1 MKRILSALIA
11 AAILLLLGSC
21 SQKPKTALTVQ
32 GAEINSEI
40 FAYYLDRVISSP
52 ESYGLEKTASENEFK
67 DAAVTECKKYV
78 VSNSEFLN
86 GGNSLS
92 SADKVAVS
100 EQVNN
105 IWMRSGKH
113 YESIGVSKQ
122 TLTKIVT
129 SEKYEEAVFTA
140 LYDRGRGDAA
150 AERAIQNYFYDN
162 YVCFR
167 TVCAYF
173 SSANGTPLTQLEKTE
188 MLNFFTGLS
197 GENKVTPEDFEKSF
211 ADTVYTVSDTVI
223 LKKNSD
229 GYPEGF
235 YDSVASQADSTVQMI
250 VYDDCVFVIYKE
262 NLADKGEGVYA
273 SYRASCVNDLYADRN
288 DERIEKTIAVL
299 TVEKNEKVI
308 DKIFKKIKK

>member
-1 MKRILSALIA
+1 MKRILSAVIA
-11 AAILLLLGSC
+11 AAMLLSLGSC
-21 SQKPKTALTVQ
+21 SGKPKTALTVQ

-40 FAYYLDRVISSP
+40 FAYYLDRVAASP
-52 ESYGLEKTASENEFK
+52 ESYGLEKNASDNELK
-67 DAAVTECKKYV
+67 DAAITECKKYV
-78 VSNSEFLN
+78 ASNSEFIN

-129 SEKYEEAVFTA
+129 SEKYEDAVFTK
-140 LYDRGRGDAA
+140 LYDRGRDDAA

-162 YVCFR
+162 YVSFR

-173 SSANGTPLTQLEKTE
+173 SSSDGTPLTQLEKTE
-188 MLNFFTGLS
+188 MLNFFNGISTDS
-197 GENKVTPEDFEKSF
+197 TVTAEDFEKSF
-211 ADTVYTVSDTVI
+211 TETGYAVSDTVI

-235 YDSVASQADSTVQMI
+235 FDAVNGQTGSTVQTI
-250 VYDDCVFVIYKE
+250 VYDDCVFAIYKE

-273 SYRASCVNDLYADRN
+273 SYRAACVNDLYADRN

-299 TVEKNEKVI
+299 TVEKNDKVI
-308 DKIFKKIKK
+308 DEIYSKIIK

>member
-1 MKRILSALIA
+1 MKKIIA
-11 AAILLLLGSC
+11 AILAVTMLLLLGSC
-21 SQKPKTALTVQ
+21 SGKPKIALTIQ
-32 GAEINSEI
+32 GTEINGEI
-40 FAYYLDRVISSP
+40 FAYYLDRVAATP
-52 ESYGLEKTASENEFK
+52 ESYGLAKNASEKELK

-78 VSNSEFLN
+78 ASNSEFVN

-105 IWMRSGKH
+105 LWMRSQKH

-129 SEKYEEAVFTA
+129 SEKYEDAVFTA
-140 LYDRGRGDAA
+140 LYDVGRDDAA

-162 YVCFR
+162 YVSFR

-173 SSANGTPLTQLEKTE
+173 SSADGTPLTQLEKTE

-197 GENKVTPEDFEKSF
+197 GESKITVEDFEKNF
-211 ADTVYTVSDTVI
+211 ADTGYTVSDTVI
-223 LKKNSD
+223 LKKSSD

-235 YDSVASQADSTVQMI
+235 YDSVAGQADSTVQML
-250 VYDDCVFVIYKE
+250 VYDDCVFVVYKE
-262 NLADKGEGVYA
+262 NLADKGESVYA
-273 SYRASCVNDLYADRN
+273 AYRATCVNDLYADRN

-299 TVEKNEKVI
+299 TVEQNDKVI
-308 DKIFKKIKK
+308 DDIYKKIKK